1 MVELAVR
8 LPTSDAYLQRLGL
21 SSHPFP
27 LAPDASR
34 YFLTEALEV
43 LAFEL
48 LFCIQQRKGFM
59 VVTGEV
65 GLGKTTLSRYLI
77 GQLPA
82 NTAVA
87 VVLNSLL
94 QGDDLLHQICL
105 DFGLIEA
112 HDEVRGRA
120 MVNRLNAF
128 FLAQRQAGRN
138 CVIFIDD
145 AQNLST
151 ESLELVRVLSNL
163 ETDREKLV
171 QVVLIGQQ
179 ELMQHLNQPQL
190 RQLAS
195 RLALSR
201 ELGPLSD
208 EDMRRY
214 IDYKLAVSATGSVI
228 QVSAEA
234 HAQIA
239 AYAQGNL
246 RRLNKLLDRAL
257 IALLGQQRR
266 HIDGHIIDQALTDL
280 DPVAARASHG
290 APSHTVAA
298 IAVGVL
304 MLGLALGAAWIAYTD
319 WTPPPPRLS
328 GPAPAPIETITAV
341 PIEAPVETA
350 IEALVI
356 ATAVTQ
362 PEPARRAD
370 QAALDSVI
378 AQLAPNSD
386 PAEWQMA
393 LQSNDLTRLRASV
406 LDGAGVRALRDR
418 GSLGLQAEDPSW
430 GDWLHGLTPV
440 SGDERWWLWRPQFT
454 LDGLDWFS
462 QGGDVRQLQA
472 RLQSAG
478 FDVGEIDGIAGSQTF
493 TALLAFQRRERLP
506 ATGQVDDLTLL
517 WLHRFEPLADAQA
530 DTASGER
537 ADVE

>member
-1 MVELAVR
+1 MVDLAVR
-8 LPTSDAYLQRLGL
+8 LPSSEAYLQRLGL

-34 YFLTEALEV
+34 YFLTEALEA
-43 LAFEL
+43 LAYEL

-105 DFGLIEA
+105 DFGLIDA

-201 ELGPLSD
+201 ELLPLSD

-214 IDYKLAVSATGSVI
+214 IDYKLALSATGSVI
-228 QVSAEA
+228 TLSPSA
-234 HAQIA
+234 HAQVA
-239 AYAQGNL
+239 DYAQGNL

-257 IALLGQQRR
+257 IALLGQHRR
-266 HIDGHIIDQALTDL
+266 HIDSEVIDLALADL
-280 DPVAARASHG
+280 DPGVARAGHASLKHTLG
-290 APSHTVAA
+290 AG
-298 IAVGVL
+298 AVGLL
-304 MLGLALGAAWIAYTD
+304 MLGLVLTALWIAYSG
-319 WTPPPPRLS
+319 WTPAKNEPSDGVLFVE
-328 GPAPAPIETITAV
+328 PAPAAV
-341 PIEAPVETA
+341 PIPGKVEAVANST
-350 IEALVI
+350 L
-356 ATAVTQ
+356 Q
-362 PEPARRAD
+362 W
-370 QAALDSVI
+370 DSVQLDTVI
-378 AQLAPNSD
+378 THLAPDSD
-386 PAEWQMA
+386 SADWQAA
-393 LQSNDLTRLRASV
+393 LQSNDLDALRHRV
-406 LDGAGVRALRDR
+406 LDAAGVRALRDR
-418 GSLGLQAEDPSW
+418 GGLGLNSNDSAW
-430 GDWLHGLTPV
+430 GNWLYMLKPA
-440 SGDERWWLWRPQFT
+440 SDDERWWLWRPQFN

-462 QGGDVRQLQA
+462 RDAGVRQLQA
-472 RLQSAG
+472 RLHSAG
-478 FDVGEIDGIAGSQTF
+478 FDAGEIDGIAGSQTF
-493 TALLAFQRRERLP
+493 AGLVAFQRREGLP
-506 ATGQVDDLTLL
+506 VTGQVDDLTLL
-517 WLHRFEPLADAQA
+517 WLHRYEPLQDEP
-530 DTASGER
+530 SG
-537 ADVE
+537 DHTHVD